1 MQASTRI
8 GVVPRVNGGM
18 LSSFNSQTVTLVG
31 KVVSEDNGQATIMAA
46 ARSIQFPW
54 IIHPNLPPF
63 MF

>member
-1 MQASTRI
+1 MQSASSRI

-46 ARSIQFPW
+46 ARSIPVV
-54 IIHPNLPPF
+54 IHPNPPPLYV
-63 MF
+63 

>member
-1 MQASTRI
+1 MQSASTRI

-46 ARSIQFPW
+46 ARSIPVD
-54 IIHPNLPPF
+54 HTS
-63 MF
+63 